1 MANNTTSDPSV
12 VAQFAQELNKEEQ
25 VVIATV
31 APSNSDV
38 ILPGGFLAKD
48 GSLIKYAEVRELN
61 GMDEEAVSKAGSAG
75 KALAAMLQRGVIS
88 IGSNPADKADLD
100 QLLSGD
106 RDALLI
112 GIRRVTFGDT
122 IDMEITCPHCTTELE
137 VTVDLIDDIPVKS
150 MDDPINDRT
159 FTYMSK
165 KHGAVVVGLPTG
177 AVQKKLIENAEKTS
191 SELNTLLL
199 AGCLKSLNGEPSIGA
214 TTALTL
220 GMGDRQAIITEI
232 LTRNP
237 GPRLGEV
244 KTTCEACGED
254 IPTPLSLADLFR
266 L

>member
-1 MANNTTSDPSV
+1 MENDITNDPAV
-12 VAQFAQELNKEEQ
+12 LAQAAAEAAKKPESA
-25 VVIATV
+25 IKTV
-31 APSNSDV
+31 APANSDV

-61 GMDEEAVSKAGSAG
+61 GMDEEAISKSGSPG
-75 KALAAMLQRGVIS
+75 KALAAMLQRGVVS
-88 IGSNPADKADLD
+88 IGTSTADRNDLD

-122 IDMEITCPHCTTELE
+122 IDFEFLCPHCKTELD
-137 VTVDLIDDIPVKS
+137 VVVDLLEDIPIKTLE
-150 MDDPINDRT
+150 DPINDRT
-159 FTYMSK
+159 FTYVSK
-165 KHGAVVVGLPTG
+165 KQGAVVVGLPTG
-177 AVQKKLIENAEKTS
+177 TVQKKLVENADKTA
-191 SELNTLLL
+191 SELNTILL
-199 AGCLKSLNGEPSIGA
+199 AGCLKSVNGEPAIGA

-220 GMGDRQAIITEI
+220 GMADREAIINEI

-254 IPTPLSLADLFR
+254 IPLPLSLSDLFR